1 VKSVNGVVD
10 EYGRFV
16 WDSTSSDVTVA
27 LRHKLGME
35 IGQRGDLLFIPKGA
49 KGEGAVEK
57 LLGYLEGTDLCLHS
71 KVLALVAAVRAELAL
86 RGEETVVEVSLRGT
100 SSTDSILSV
109 LGQPGR
115 YAIRRLP
122 DAPKPKAIFWR
133 RPRAGFVQFWCSE
146 CGYSM
151 EGFRPVRCGGC
162 FAEGEVRDLPK
173 EGDDGR
179 D

>member
-57 LLGYLEGTDLCLHS
+57 LLGYLEGTYVC
-71 KVLALVAAVRAELAL
+71 
-86 RGEETVVEVSLRGT
+86 T
-100 SSTDSILSV
+100 
-109 LGQPGR
+109 
-115 YAIRRLP
+115 RR
-122 DAPKPKAIFWR
+122 
-133 RPRAGFVQFWCSE
+133 CS
-146 CGYSM
+146 
-151 EGFRPVRCGGC
+151 R
-162 FAEGEVRDLPK
+162 
-173 EGDDGR
+173 
-179 D
+179 